1 MAGEWIKVRGDLLDD
16 PAVFMISKKLGLDRF
31 QVVGRLVRFWTWA
44 DKLAV
49 DGVVDGVDT
58 TTVDAICDTV
68 DFGAA
73 LVSIKWLE
81 LREGSVYIPNWERH
95 NGENAKTR
103 SLKSERQAR
112 WRKNKVNKPVDPTP
126 STKASTGASTREEKN
141 INTPIVP
148 KGTRVRFSK
157 PSREM
162 VWGYGSEIGLSKS
175 ECEDYYDYQ
184 ESKGWKVG
192 SSPMKDWNATLRRWK
207 NSPFRKP
214 TPPGSKLPTH
224 AEAKALAT

>member
-1 MAGEWIKVRGDLLDD
+1 MAGEWIKVRTDLAED
-16 PAVFMISKKLGLDRF
+16 PAVFTLSKRLGLDRF
-31 QVVGRLVRFWTWA
+31 QVVGRLIRFWAWA
-44 DKLAV
+44 DRLAV

-58 TTVDAICDTV
+58 TTVDAICDCV
-68 DFGAA
+68 DFGTT
-73 LVSIKWLE
+73 LVVVKWLE
-81 LREGSVYIPNWERH
+81 VRGESVYIPNWERH

-112 WRKNKVNKPVDPTP
+112 WRKNKVLKVVDGGVV
-126 STKASTGASTREEKN
+126 SKASTTASTREEKN

-148 KGTRVRFSK
+148 KGTRFVK

-214 TPPGSKLPTH
+214 TPSGQKLPTH